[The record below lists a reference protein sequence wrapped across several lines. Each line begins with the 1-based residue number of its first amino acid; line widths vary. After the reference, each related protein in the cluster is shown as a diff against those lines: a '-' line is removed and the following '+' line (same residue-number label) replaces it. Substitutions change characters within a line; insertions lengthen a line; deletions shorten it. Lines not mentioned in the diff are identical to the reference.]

1 MRVVVWLP
9 ALVLLV
15 FPAMVSAGRRRE
27 VECPEYMY
35 AFGDSYTDT
44 GNAQAEL
51 PAFFTLHYPY
61 GKSYRFPDRPNER
74 TRYCNGRLVI
84 DFTSMT
90 LETIRTALF
99 CLFVCLSICLFD
111 FAPLSAT
118 LPCNIVRALISARNK
133 SVRLIID
140 FTSMTLKT
148 MRTALLV
155 CLCVYSILHFSP
167 QLC

>member
-1 MRVVVWLP
+1 MRVIIWLP

-15 FPAMVSAGRRRE
+15 FPAMASAERRRE
-27 VECPEYMY
+27 VECPEYIY

-90 LETIRTALF
+90 LTNDMRTALF
-99 CLFVCLSICLFD
+99 YLFVCLFD
-111 FAPLSAT
+111 
-118 LPCNIVRALISARNK
+118 
-133 SVRLIID
+133 
-140 FTSMTLKT
+140 
-148 MRTALLV
+148 
-155 CLCVYSILHFSP
+155 
-167 QLC
+167 